1 MNNTLGVVV
10 GEPPHALQHA
20 RLDNIALVPASLLP
34 LKDRYQPLANQLP
47 KGSVLCVPGTQKQ
60 RTIMATV
67 TKFFTDHGHFCF
79 TMPLENITRQ
89 LPRPAR
95 PQPENVQLAF

>member
-1 MNNTLGVVV
+1 MNKTLGVVV

-34 LKDRYQPLANQLP
+34 LKGTYQPLANQLP
-47 KGSVLCVPGTQKQ
+47 RGSVLCVPGTQKQ

-67 TKFFTDHGHFCF
+67 TKFFKDHGHTVF
-79 TMPLENITRQ
+79 TMPLENITRTIKKT
-89 LPRPAR
+89 PRPAA
-95 PQPENVQLAF
+95 ENLQLAF